1 MPSSSVHYRH
11 LTLLH
16 LLASSNLGA
25 LSSCAFVSGFTSVQ
39 TGRRV
44 VFPAEGVLEKLR
56 VSKPSS
62 LLWAAIDAIDS
73 DVGDAD
79 AVPSDVSNDYDDS
92 VPVNSDNKAPTS
104 GTTLPSADCHI
115 RQRYKAQLVQ
125 LAASY
130 DRGFGASPSARD
142 KVNAVIRNLEQSY
155 DPTLQAAA
163 RTILNDDDRATFSTI
178 PVDNGMPSLI
188 GNWRMIWT
196 TAVDVLSLS
205 ASPLW
210 ATGAIHQ
217 VYDGSGSRRVTNI
230 IDFIPRALALWP
242 PLLRGIFAPP
252 STLVRAL
259 VQTRACPPRTMSTKA
274 STSSEALANNRVGL
288 IFESVAVQPLELLGV
303 DASRL
308 PPLSVDLP
316 KLPWTDDTTSPGYFD
331 VTYLDSELLIIR
343 QNAFDGL
350 FCLLRVDSIDA

>member
-1 MPSSSVHYRH
+1 MPSSSVRH
-11 LTLLH
+11 LTLLY

-56 VSKPSS
+56 VSKPCS
-62 LLWAAIDAIDS
+62 LLWAAVDAIDS

-79 AVPSDVSNDYDDS
+79 AVPSDVRNDYDDS

-104 GTTLPSADCHI
+104 GTTL

-163 RTILNDDDRATFSTI
+163 RTILNDNDRATFSTI
-178 PVDNGMPSLI
+178 PDNDNGMPSLI

-288 IFESVAVQPLELLGV
+288 IFESVALQPLELLGV

>member
-1 MPSSSVHYRH
+1 MPSFSVLSRY
-11 LTLLH
+11 LTLLY
-16 LLASSNLGA
+16 LLASNNIRT

-44 VFPAEGVLEKLR
+44 PCPVEGDFGKQR

-62 LLWAAIDAIDS
+62 SLWAAEDAVNTEIW
-73 DVGDAD
+73 DAD
-79 AVPSDVSNDYDDS
+79 ALPSDVNNDSEDS
-92 VPVNSDNKAPTS
+92 ASVNSDDEAPTG
-104 GTTLPSADCHI
+104 GTCLPAVDGDV

-130 DRGFGASPSARD
+130 DRGFGASSSARD
-142 KVNAVIRNLEQSY
+142 KVNAVIRNLEQAY
-155 DPTLQAAA
+155 DPTFQAAA
-163 RTILNDDDRATFSTI
+163 RTILNDDDRAMFSTI
-178 PVDNGMPSLI
+178 RDDNDVPSLI

-217 VYDGSGSRRVTNI
+217 VYDGPGTRRVTNI

-242 PLLRGIFAPP
+242 PLLRGMLAPP

-259 VQTRACPPRTMSTKA
+259 VQTRACRPRTLSATSTA
-274 STSSEALANNRVGL
+274 SDAVANNRVGL
-288 IFESVAVQPLELLGV
+288 IFESVAVQPLQLLGI